1 MTKELTTIIQ
11 EFEQDM
17 KNIFK
22 DDFRSALV
30 IWLLCK
36 R

>member
-22 DDFRSALV
+22 DDFRSL
-30 IWLLCK
+30 WLGD
-36 R
+36 